1 MKYAN
6 WKEWLFDTIIR
17 AVKTMVESSIA
28 VIITASVIWD
38 VDWKLVLGTALLSFV
53 VTFLMNVKNLPNPFE
68 PKNDTDGKASTEE
81 RVDNTIGEAK
91 VQLPNQP
98 AKIEKG
104 E

>member
-1 MKYAN
+1 MQYSN

-17 AVKTMVESSIA
+17 AVKTMVESAVA

-38 VDWKLVLGTALLSFV
+38 VDWRLVLGTALLSFV

-68 PKNDTDGKASTEE
+68 PKNGTNDVGSET
-81 RVDNTIGEAK
+81 NN
-91 VQLPNQP
+91 QLPNQP